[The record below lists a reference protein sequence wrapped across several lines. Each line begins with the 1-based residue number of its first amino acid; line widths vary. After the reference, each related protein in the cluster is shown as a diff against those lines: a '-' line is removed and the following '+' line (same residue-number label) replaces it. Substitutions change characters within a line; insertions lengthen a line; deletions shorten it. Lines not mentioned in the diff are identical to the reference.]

1 MLFIHINNILIINY
15 TIMITFHL
23 LSNNIISFRVLAKV
37 TCDVQL
43 PKATRPNE
51 GLLNLNVELSPMAAL
66 HYEAGPQSDLG
77 VHLNRLLEKF
87 LKESRCVDLESL
99 CIVAEEKVN
108 LQNTLYTTYSKV

>member
-1 MLFIHINNILIINY
+1 MIKKMFNYFCKSYDKVFDII
-15 TIMITFHL
+15 M
-23 LSNNIISFRVLAKV
+23 LSNTIISFRVLAKV

-66 HYEAGPQSDLG
+66 HFEAGPQSDLG

-87 LKESRCVDLESL
+87 FKESRCVDLESL

-108 LQNTLYTTYSKV
+108 LQNTLYIQ